1 MNLLKEYKFGLTKNQ
16 TKKIE
21 EKDKKRKPLLKK
33 LNKCKTQKC
42 SSKKDW
48 PNKNVI

>member
-1 MNLLKEYKFGLTKNQ
+1 MNLPKEFKFGLTNSQ
-16 TKKIE
+16 TKQIE
-21 EKDKKRKPLLKK
+21 EKDKKENHCSKK

-48 PNKNVI
+48 LNKNVI